1 MGQGQVGDRPRAVA
15 EHDRSPVAREGG
27 HMEAQGRS
35 GWGSGR
41 LGRMGQVW
49 VGRAEQD
56 PRLGAV
62 KDRVLLF
69 RKCLGGCTNVSS
81 QRQSL

>member
-1 MGQGQVGDRPRAVA
+1 
-15 EHDRSPVAREGG
+15 
-27 HMEAQGRS
+27 
-35 GWGSGR
+35 
-41 LGRMGQVW
+41 MGQVW
-49 VGRAEQD
+49 VGRAEQE

-62 KDRVLLF
+62 RDRVLLF